1 MSILS
6 TSLSR
11 IKESPTIAITQKA
24 RLLKESGKEVIALA
38 SGEPD
43 FDTPDNIKAAAIKAI
58 KEGQTKY
65 TAVDGTP
72 ELKKAIVN
80 KFKRENNLIFD
91 VDNITVGT
99 GGKQVIY
106 NCILATINPGD
117 EVIIPAPY
125 WVSYPDIVLLAG
137 GTPKFVE
144 CDEQSDFKISAEQ
157 LEKLITNKTKWFI
170 LNSPANPTG
179 MCYSRSEL
187 TELVK
192 VLKKHKHVNILTDD
206 IYEHI
211 IYHDVKSA
219 NDPKFVNI
227 LEIDNSLKDRTI
239 VINGVS
245 KAYAMTGWR
254 IGYAAGSKELIK
266 AMQKIQS
273 QSTTNPSSISQAAA
287 IKAIKEGQTKYT
299 AVDGTPELKKAIVNK
314 FKRENNLSF
323 DVENITVGTGGKQ
336 VIYNCILAT
345 INPGDEVIIPAPY
358 WVSYPDIVL
367 LAGGTPKFVEC
378 DEQSD
383 FKISAEQLEKLITN
397 KTKWF
402 ILNSPANPT
411 GMCYS
416 RSELTELVKVLKKHK
431 HVNILTDDIYEHI
444 IYQDVKS
451 ANDPKFVNILE
462 IDNALKD
469 RTIVINGVSKA
480 YAMTG
485 WRIGYAAGPKE
496 LIKGIQ
502 KIQSQSTT
510 NPSSISQA
518 AAVEALNGDQ
528 SFINTRALEFKKR
541 RDFVVHA
548 LNNINGLTCVN
559 PQGAFYV
566 FPNCKKT
573 MNKKTSSGKII
584 KNDTD
589 FATYLL
595 EETGVAI
602 VQGSA
607 FGLEGY
613 FRISYATSMQILE
626 KAVIKI
632 KSFCESLK

>member
-80 KFKRENNLIFD
+80 KFKRENNLSFD
-91 VDNITVGT
+91 LENITVGT

-125 WVSYPDIVLLAG
+125 WVLLAG

-157 LEKLITNKTKWFI
+157 LEKLITSKTKWFI
-170 LNSPANPTG
+170 LNSPGNPTG

-211 IYHDVKSA
+211 IYHYVKSD

-254 IGYAAGSKELIK
+254 IGYAAGPKELIK
-266 AMQKIQS
+266 A
-273 QSTTNPSSISQAAA
+273 
-287 IKAIKEGQTKYT
+287 
-299 AVDGTPELKKAIVNK
+299 
-314 FKRENNLSF
+314 
-323 DVENITVGTGGKQ
+323 
-336 VIYNCILAT
+336 
-345 INPGDEVIIPAPY
+345 
-358 WVSYPDIVL
+358 
-367 LAGGTPKFVEC
+367 
-378 DEQSD
+378 
-383 FKISAEQLEKLITN
+383 
-397 KTKWF
+397 
-402 ILNSPANPT
+402 
-411 GMCYS
+411 
-416 RSELTELVKVLKKHK
+416 
-431 HVNILTDDIYEHI
+431 
-444 IYQDVKS
+444 
-451 ANDPKFVNILE
+451 
-462 IDNALKD
+462 
-469 RTIVINGVSKA
+469 
-480 YAMTG
+480 
-485 WRIGYAAGPKE
+485 
-496 LIKGIQ
+496 IQ

-566 FPNCKKT
+566 FPNCKKI

-632 KSFCESLK
+632 KTFCESLK